1 MSSPGDSPRPTARLT
16 RVQLSLPPD
25 NCGSALD
32 AQPAAREAEPAN
44 ARMAGDRRGL
54 HNLRGRG
61 KEEIGCGLRLHDSAG
76 LPPDPGHP
84 ADSRETLDPLMRKA
98 RPNPCPIR
106 SFIDELVARV
116 RRAWLELRQ
125 ATPSMTARSSTR
137 YGVRLVYEPFKDA
150 VASSRSR

>member
-1 MSSPGDSPRPTARLT
+1 
-16 RVQLSLPPD
+16 
-25 NCGSALD
+25 
-32 AQPAAREAEPAN
+32 
-44 ARMAGDRRGL
+44 
-54 HNLRGRG
+54 
-61 KEEIGCGLRLHDSAG
+61 
-76 LPPDPGHP
+76 
-84 ADSRETLDPLMRKA
+84 MRKA